1 MISPLVSLNLFL
13 YPLIVQI
20 PKDWKKIKKIIL
32 KGYFLIYN
40 YSSFDSIRNV
50 VANLEHMSV
59 FTMQTH
65 NLLGKQNGANPHYS
79 QREAVLALYC
89 IYIV

>member
-20 PKDWKKIKKIIL
+20 PKDWKNIKKIIL

-65 NLLGKQNGANPHYS
+65 NLLGKQNGANPHYTVKE
-79 QREAVLALYC
+79 RLFWHCTA
-89 IYIV
+89 YI